1 MNCYTHDTGQVHG
14 TNPAKFLPFV
24 WWLCFVRH
32 TNIEPLWSRGL
43 LVQARPATTEG
54 VGPQT
59 CTALD
64 LLVPLAT
71 LHVRFDG
78 VFLEAAMVR
87 IAGSAFEAL
96 RPHSGFSD
104 EQTSVGC
111 LKTFLEAI
119 EFG

>member
-1 MNCYTHDTGQVHG
+1 MQNGAGEEIQRGSFRLFGWHSF
-14 TNPAKFLPFV
+14 A
-24 WWLCFVRH
+24 RH
-32 TNIEPLWSRGL
+32 TNVEPLWSRGL

-64 LLVPLAT
+64 LLEPLAT
-71 LHVRFDG
+71 LHVRLDG

-87 IAGSAFEAL
+87 IAGPAFEAL